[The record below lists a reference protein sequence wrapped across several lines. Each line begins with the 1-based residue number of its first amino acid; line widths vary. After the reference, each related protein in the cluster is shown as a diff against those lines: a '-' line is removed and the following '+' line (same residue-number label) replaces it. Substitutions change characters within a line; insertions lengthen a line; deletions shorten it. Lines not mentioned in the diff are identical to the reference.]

1 MNHPYPK
8 SNSWFHFPVKCR
20 SIVGLNMAVWGW
32 TLFPAEWFCAFA
44 ESETAQFFLLFF
56 FLFVSFSLLFTSLQ
70 PLDLR
75 EQCWWVWQRSGCAWA
90 YQKKKKRKEKKS
102 KTENK
107 KSVFKRNI
115 WRHCT
120 IPRLI
125 SEIFKAKTFSK
136 STHKEHTKMSYYNC
150 SLFFFKPIGSSL
162 LEKKSTHANI
172 MHAIKIHQDKTG
184 YSSRAFN

>member
-44 ESETAQFFLLFF
+44 ESETAQFF
-56 FLFVSFSLLFTSLQ
+56 FVVFFSLRIILPLIHITSTTGSERTMLMSLTEEWLCMSV
-70 PLDLR
+70 P
-75 EQCWWVWQRSGCAWA
+75 
-90 YQKKKKRKEKKS
+90 KKEKRKEKKS

-150 SLFFFKPIGSSL
+150 SLFFF
-162 LEKKSTHANI
+162 
-172 MHAIKIHQDKTG
+172 
-184 YSSRAFN
+184 